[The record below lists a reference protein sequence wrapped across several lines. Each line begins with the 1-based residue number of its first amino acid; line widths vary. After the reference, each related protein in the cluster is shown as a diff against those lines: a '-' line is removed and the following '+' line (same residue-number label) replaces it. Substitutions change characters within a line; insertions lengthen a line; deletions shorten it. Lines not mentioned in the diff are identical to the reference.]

1 MNETTGAT
9 PRQHTPTKNAAQQL
23 REHLGAYLRPAAA
36 AEYAGIGL
44 SSLWRYLANREKTG
58 FPAPIK
64 PRGTRVTLF
73 KRADLEAWVES
84 RNTEGGAA

>member
-1 MNETTGAT
+1 MSETTCIT
-9 PRQHTPTKNAAQQL
+9 PDQLTPAKNTAQQL

-58 FPAPIK
+58 FPQPIK

-73 KRADLEAWVES
+73 RRADLEAWVES
-84 RNTEGGAA
+84 RNVEGGAA